1 MSHVEETEL
10 GINIQ
15 RGGCQAGAGS
25 WDTEAAA
32 VGRVDTTVLGEGR
45 CSDILGIHDSECR
58 LCKFVPE
65 NLGGSLVVLI

>member
-10 GINIQ
+10 GLNTQ

-32 VGRVDTTVLGEGR
+32 VGRYQGRHSPPEGGEVL
-45 CSDILGIHDSECR
+45 
-58 LCKFVPE
+58 
-65 NLGGSLVVLI
+65 

>member
-1 MSHVEETEL
+1 M
-10 GINIQ
+10 Q
-15 RGGCQAGAGS
+15 
-25 WDTEAAA
+25 A
-32 VGRVDTTVLGEGR
+32 VGTQRLQLWADIRVDTTLLGEGR